1 MRNLL
6 LWLAILLPLTY
17 NAHSQSTSAQVCLSV
32 PQAAKIQDSL
42 KVLPVVRKEAAA
54 WQTSSR
60 FYQQAADSLYKASE
74 LNLSAVRAAERA
86 FEGQQLL
93 TQNEFAK
100 ANAWKRKARRRG
112 LLNWIGAALVGGA
125 AYFFIAR

>member
-1 MRNLL
+1 
-6 LWLAILLPLTY
+6 
-17 NAHSQSTSAQVCLSV
+17 V

-42 KVLPVVRKEAAA
+42 KVLPVVRREAAA

-60 FYQQAADSLYKASE
+60 FYQQAADSLYKSSE

-93 TQNEFAK
+93 TQNEFAQKIGWQKK
-100 ANAWKRKARRRG
+100 AKKRGVLNAILAT
-112 LLNWIGAALVGGA
+112 LAAA
-125 AYFFIAR
+125 ITYTAIKH

>member
-6 LWLAILLPLTY
+6 LATLLLLAFKSY
-17 NAHSQSTSAQVCLSV
+17 SQATKQVCLSV
-32 PQAAKIQDSL
+32 AQAAKIADSL
-42 KVLPVVRKEAAA
+42 AVLPVVRKEAAA

-60 FYQQAADSLYKASE
+60 FYQQAADSLYKSSE

-93 TQNEFAK
+93 TQNEFAQK
-100 ANAWKRKARRRG
+100 LEWQRKARRRG
-112 LLNWIGAALVGGA
+112 LVSALLAALLGGVTYTA
-125 AYFFIAR
+125 VKH